1 LLPSERDS
9 ERATDEVH
17 RGMTDHA
24 QIFADLQES
33 RQRFLALVDDLRP
46 DLHRYCAR
54 MTGSVVDGEDVVQDT
69 LARAYYELP
78 ELKEFPALRA
88 WLFRIAH
95 NRALDYLRRY
105 ERRMSEPL
113 DAALDVAADETLEPD
128 NAVSR
133 DEAVKAAISRF
144 LELAPVQRS
153 CVILKDV
160 FDYSLD
166 DLAGMLEL
174 SVGAIKSALVRG
186 RSKLRD
192 LSASSNTVPELEG
205 QRRSISPTFERYA
218 ALFNKRDWDGVRAML
233 VDEVKLELVSRLK
246 CSGRIQASNYFT
258 NYDSITD
265 WTLVPG
271 WLADREI
278 LAVYSPPDDARPS
291 YFMELKI
298 VAGRITEICDFRHVP
313 YIMRDAVIRPPRI
326 AR

>member
-1 LLPSERDS
+1 MKEIR
-9 ERATDEVH
+9 ERATAEVH
-17 RGMTDHA
+17 RGITDHA
-24 QIFADLQES
+24 QIVADLQEN

-133 DEAVKAAISRF
+133 DEAVNAAISRF

-186 RSKLRD
+186 RGKLRD
-192 LSASSNTVPELEG
+192 LSASSHTVPELEG

-278 LAVYSPPDDARPS
+278 LAVYSPPEDARPS

-298 VAGRITEICDFRHVP
+298 VAGRITEIRDFRHVP
-313 YIMRDAVIRPPRI
+313 YIMRDAVIRSPRI

>member
-1 LLPSERDS
+1 
-9 ERATDEVH
+9 
-17 RGMTDHA
+17 MTDHA

-54 MTGSVVDGEDVVQDT
+54 MTGSVIDGEDVVQDT
-69 LARAYYELP
+69 LARAYYELA

-105 ERRMSEPL
+105 ERRMGEPL
-113 DAALDVAADETLEPD
+113 DAALDVAADEALEPD

-133 DEAVKAAISRF
+133 NEAVQAALSHF

-166 DLAGMLEL
+166 DIAAMLEL
-174 SVGAIKSALVRG
+174 SVSAIKSALVRG
-186 RSKLRD
+186 RGKLRD
-192 LSASSNTVPELEG
+192 LSGSSNIVPKLEG
-205 QRRSISPTFERYA
+205 QRLSISPAVERYA

-233 VDEVKLELVSRLK
+233 VDEVKLELISRLK
-246 CSGRIQASNYFT
+246 CSGRMHVSNYFT

-265 WTLVPG
+265 WILVPG

-278 LAVYSPPDDARPS
+278 LVVYSHPDDVRPS
-291 YFMELKI
+291 YFVELKVI
-298 VAGRITEICDFRHVP
+298 AGRITEIRDFRHLP
-313 YIMRDAVIRPPRI
+313 YIMQDTVIRL